1 MREYLAVVTRPQV
14 WATALDVSEAIADT
28 DMFSRRF
35 RILDDGP
42 AVWAELTGLSRRFK
56 FGGRQVHDATIV
68 ATMLTHGETELLTFN
83 EVDFRRFGGLI
94 QIISP

>member
-1 MREYLAVVTRPQV
+1 M
-14 WATALDVSEAIADT
+14 
-28 DMFSRRF
+28 
-35 RILDDGP
+35 
-42 AVWAELTGLSRRFK
+42 GLSRSFK
-56 FGGRQVHDATIV
+56 FGGRQVHDANIV